1 MMIINDGAKL
11 PNYPQKGFFH
21 SKFSDSEAKD
31 FFRIL
36 DKSSGQTFL
45 LSILRSF
52 SSFKNKLVVVVV
64 DTSDIGV
71 KSKHLILSDLE
82 TNPLRT

>member
-1 MMIINDGAKL
+1 MMVPNCRITHRKVFSIQSFLIAK
-11 PNYPQKGFFH
+11 PKIFFGYWIKAQVRL
-21 SKFSDSEAKD
+21 S
-31 FFRIL
+31 FFI
-36 DKSSGQTFL
+36 
-45 LSILRSF
+45 SILRSF
-52 SSFKNKLVVVVV
+52 SSFENKLVVVVV